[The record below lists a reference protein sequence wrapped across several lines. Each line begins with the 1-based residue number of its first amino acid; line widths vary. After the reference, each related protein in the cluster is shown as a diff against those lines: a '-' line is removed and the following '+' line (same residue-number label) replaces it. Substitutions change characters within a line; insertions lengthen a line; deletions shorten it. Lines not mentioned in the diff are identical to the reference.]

1 MTATFNILQSHFEL
15 CQQNVEICGHI
26 SNLQLPIVILKKN
39 QLYQTC
45 VIVYQNCISDVES
58 SNKCRMYRE
67 IKTVY
72 KCENYMDCNVRHDL
86 RMYYTKFRLSS
97 HKFLV
102 ERARWR
108 KEQIPYHERTCSL
121 CNIHD
126 VQDEYHIA
134 LICKYFKNVREKYV
148 KQYYYNSPS
157 MMKFI
162 ELMNTHNSKER
173 FRFMLFLKIVFKLYA
188 ETL

>member
-1 MTATFNILQSHFEL
+1 MGEVHKRFTGSPGFGNVWRDQSVMKEKLFLVNLEQRLRGTFI
-15 CQQNVEICGHI
+15 
-26 SNLQLPIVILKKN
+26 
-39 QLYQTC
+39 
-45 VIVYQNCISDVES
+45 QNCISDVES
-58 SNKCRMYRE
+58 SKKCRMYRE

-72 KCENYMDCNVRHDL
+72 KCENYMDCNIRHDL
-86 RMYYTKFRLSS
+86 RMYYTKFRPSS

-108 KEQIPYHERTCSL
+108 KDKIPYHERTCSL
-121 CNIHD
+121 CNIHARTWFID
-126 VQDEYHIA
+126 MIA
-134 LICKYFKNVREKYV
+134 LICEYFKEVREKYV
-148 KQYYYNSPS
+148 KQYYNNRFS
-157 MMKFI
+157 MIKYI